1 MGYEG
6 GSVMTIYLDMDGV
19 IADFFSEFAKRNNV
33 EHWKSIKDKE
43 KALVDLRYTDYFY
56 QIDCF
61 EPWNIPNNSQR
72 VVNFVKSKGDWG
84 ICSSPLRGDEYNSA
98 YWKRLW
104 LEKWD
109 FMPEVGNC
117 IFTHNKHHYAINKLT
132 GKPNILVDDK
142 IRNIAAWDKA
152 GGIGIRFQN
161 DEDDIETYLF
171 PKIEEALET
180 VGQHN
185 SIYF

>member
-1 MGYEG
+1 
-6 GSVMTIYLDMDGV
+6 
-19 IADFFSEFAKRNNV
+19 
-33 EHWKSIKDKE
+33 
-43 KALVDLRYTDYFY
+43 
-56 QIDCF
+56 
-61 EPWNIPNNSQR
+61 
-72 VVNFVKSKGDWG
+72 
-84 ICSSPLRGDEYNSA
+84 
-98 YWKRLW
+98 
-104 LEKWD
+104 
-109 FMPEVGNC
+109 MPEVGNC

-142 IRNIAAWDKA
+142 IRNIAAWNKA